1 MLRNSSPIT
10 PQIKAKK
17 DIVVMRDTLKGIS
30 FLGFSASLKT
40 GNIAGTQ
47 IFAVTKRIGTI
58 KAIRLIK
65 IRVEALGRNIKT
77 RIKNRITFTNSVKIS
92 EMISLE

>member
-1 MLRNSSPIT
+1 MI
-10 PQIKAKK
+10 
-17 DIVVMRDTLKGIS
+17 DTLNGIN
-30 FLGFSASLKT
+30 FLGLSASLKT

-47 IFAVTKRIGTI
+47 IFTVTKRIGTI

-77 RIKNRITFTNSVKIS
+77 SIKNKIAFTNSVKII
-92 EMISLE
+92 EVISLE

>member
-1 MLRNSSPIT
+1 MI
-10 PQIKAKK
+10 
-17 DIVVMRDTLKGIS
+17 DTLNGIN
-30 FLGFSASLKT
+30 FLGLSASLKT

-47 IFAVTKRIGTI
+47 IFTVTKRIGTI

-77 RIKNRITFTNSVKIS
+77 SIKNRITFTNSVKII
-92 EMISLE
+92 EVISLE